1 MEKTTPTSPET
12 AIQRGDPASLL
23 HRTAELAI
31 DFIHSLPERPVRV
44 DHDVEALRQKL
55 VLPLSEEAEDPI
67 SVIEA
72 LARDS
77 DPGIVSMAGPR
88 YFGFVIGGSLPA
100 AVAADW
106 LTSTWD
112 QNAGLYVGGPAA
124 AVVEEAV
131 GAWLI
136 DLFGLPTGS
145 SYGLTTGCQMAHVTC
160 LAAARHAVL
169 ERAGWDVEAKGLF
182 GAPEIH
188 VVVGEEVHSTVGAA
202 LQYLGMGRD
211 RVHSIPTDAQG
222 RMRLDALEEALAIL
236 PNGVPLIVCLQAGNV
251 NTGAFD
257 PLSGAIRAARGHDG
271 GWIHIDGAF
280 GMWAAVSPRL
290 RHLVAGAGEA
300 DSWATDAHKWLNVPY
315 DSGLAFVAHSA
326 AHGAALSPP
335 HGAYLEYS
343 PTQERDEV
351 QWVPEFS
358 RRARGFAVYAAL
370 RSLGRS
376 GVRLIVEGCCEIAT
390 VMAERLARDPRVEVL
405 NDVVLNQ
412 VLVRFLPALGADS
425 QAIDDLTRAVLKRVQ
440 EDAILW
446 LSGTTWHGM
455 AAMRIS
461 VSNWST
467 TLADAERSAEAI
479 LAARDAVTG

>member
-1 MEKTTPTSPET
+1 MKESAPASGPGPTE
-12 AIQRGDPASLL
+12 RGDPSDLL
-23 HRTAELAI
+23 RSTAELAVT
-31 DFIHSLPERPVRV
+31 FLRALPDRPVRV
-44 DHDVEALRQKL
+44 DHDVEGLRRSL
-55 VLPLSEEAEDPI
+55 LRPLPEDGEDPI
-67 SVIEA
+67 RVIED
-72 LARDS
+72 LARGA

-112 QNAGLYVGGPAA
+112 QNAGLYAGGPAA

-136 DLFGLPTGS
+136 DLFGLPPSS
-145 SYGLTTGCQMAHVTC
+145 SYGLTTGCQMANFTC

-169 ERAGWDVEAKGLF
+169 ERAGWDVESKGLF
-182 GAPEIH
+182 DAPQVH
-188 VVVGEEVHSTVGAA
+188 VVVGAEMHSTVGAA

-211 RVHSIPTDAQG
+211 RVHSVPTDEQG
-222 RMRLDALEEALAIL
+222 RMRLEPLETTLAEI
-236 PNGVPLIVCLQAGNV
+236 PASVPLIVCLQAGNV
-251 NTGAFD
+251 NTGSFD
-257 PLSGAIRAARGHDG
+257 PIDGAIRAIRRHAGAWVHV
-271 GWIHIDGAF
+271 DGAF
-280 GMWAAVSPRL
+280 GIWAAVSPAL
-290 RHLVAGAGEA
+290 RHLVAGIGGA

-315 DSGLAFVAHSA
+315 DSGLAFVAHPT
-326 AHGAALSPP
+326 AHDAALSPP

-351 QWVPEFS
+351 HWVPEFS

-376 GVRLIVEGCCEIAT
+376 GVQAMVERCCEIAT
-390 VMAERLARDPRVEVL
+390 VMAGRLAADPRVEIL
-405 NDVVLNQ
+405 NEVVLNQ
-412 VLVRFLPALGADS
+412 VLVRFIPAAGANGQDAD
-425 QAIDDLTRAVLKRVQ
+425 QLTRAVIRQVQ
-440 EDAILW
+440 EDGVLW

-467 TLADAERSAEAI
+467 TMTDAERSAEAI
-479 LAARDAVTG
+479 LSARDAVTA